1 MKNNNKIYYA
11 SAKPTKDLLA
21 LFDYAEKL
29 EITGLGRA
37 EIYERALRYFVEN
50 EKVIDL
56 NSVSKRTKLEYE
68 GNLPS
73 SFKVRI
79 NDYQLDLEVNEILR
93 KKFNINRIMTPFK
106 IKVVLS
112 AYISFL
118 EGVNNTDQTNLSMK
132 DTALDSL
139 RIKAISTIIKLNKKQ
154 LTSLI
159 NILEG
164 ENL

>member
-1 MKNNNKIYYA
+1 
-11 SAKPTKDLLA
+11 
-21 LFDYAEKL
+21 
-29 EITGLGRA
+29 
-37 EIYERALRYFVEN
+37 
-50 EKVIDL
+50 
-56 NSVSKRTKLEYE
+56 
-68 GNLPS
+68 
-73 SFKVRI
+73 
-79 NDYQLDLEVNEILR
+79 
-93 KKFNINRIMTPFK
+93 MTPFK

>member
-1 MKNNNKIYYA
+1 MKINNKVYYA

-21 LFDYAEKL
+21 LFDYAAKL

-50 EKVIDL
+50 EKVIDF
-56 NSVSKRTKLEYE
+56 NSVSKRHKLEYE

-79 NDYQLDLEVNEILR
+79 NDYQLDLKVNEILR

-106 IKVVLS
+106 MKVVLS
-112 AYISFL
+112 AYIIFL
-118 EGVNNTDQTNLSMK
+118 EGVNNTNETILSMK
-132 DTALDSL
+132 DSDLDSL
-139 RIKAISTIIKLNKKQ
+139 RIKAISTIIKLNKNQ

-159 NILEG
+159 SMLEG
-164 ENL
+164 ESL